1 MAASGVNHRAST
13 QGRYVMRVLGR
24 DLPPPFDEFWG
35 LLGEEI
41 GVDAGLIERGAVEVF
56 GPEGYREGADR
67 LPEWMEIPDPA
78 LSYHVAH
85 ELTHVLLRNRSFPA
99 SFRGQE
105 YGPES
110 SEARVGGDLEEMIVH
125 PALEEVLRPFPFDK
139 SHIQQHLFEGA
150 RRGLE
155 SSPIPEPGSP
165 WWITW
170 ACRCCELRFLLPERQ
185 WIRLEVVFD
194 GRCPE
199 IADRGRELVE
209 IMNTEGFL
217 TADQALQAMIKA
229 RDALGLK
236 EADRCLVR
244 DPRTGELH

>member
-1 MAASGVNHRAST
+1 
-13 QGRYVMRVLGR
+13 MRVLER
-24 DLPPPFDEFWG
+24 KLAVPFDEFWE

-41 GVDAGLIERGAVEVF
+41 GVATDLIERGDVEVF
-56 GPEGYREGADR
+56 GPEGYREESDR
-67 LPEWMEIPDPA
+67 LPRWMETPDAA

-85 ELTHVLLRNRSFPA
+85 ELTHTLLRNRGFPV
-99 SFRGQE
+99 SFRGQQ

-110 SEARVGGDLEEMIVH
+110 SEARVGGDLEEMIIH

-139 SHIQQHLFEGA
+139 THIQQHLFEGA
-150 RRGLE
+150 RQGLE
-155 SSPIPEPGSP
+155 TSPIPDPGSP

-170 ACRCCELRFLLPERQ
+170 ACRCCELQFLLPPRQ
-185 WIRLEVVFD
+185 WIRLEVVYE

-199 IADRGRELVE
+199 IAAKGRELVE
-209 IMNTEGFL
+209 IMKTEGFP
-217 TADQALQAMIKA
+217 TPDQALQSMIKA

-244 DPRTGELH
+244 DPRTGEVH